1 MIYLGYSKERGNETM
16 TANYLLRILVENNF
30 VEVLVVAEDDDKALS
45 LSLNFVGYEDK
56 YFELYDVRN
65 EVARRVC

>member
-1 MIYLGYSKERGNETM
+1 M

-30 VEVLVVAEDDDKALS
+30 VGILVVAEDDDKALS

-56 YFELYDVRN
+56 HFELYDVRN

>member
-1 MIYLGYSKERGNETM
+1 M

-30 VEVLVVAEDDDKALS
+30 VDILVVAEDDDKALS

-56 YFELYDVRN
+56 HFELYDVRN

>member
-1 MIYLGYSKERGNETM
+1 M

-45 LSLNFVGYEDK
+45 LSLSFVGYEDK